1 MLLDAVTLNAVNT
14 LLALVLGALAL
25 WHWRVEGHRAAVLY
39 WALGAGAFALGD
51 FSFLIR
57 TWLAYDAT
65 SVVAAACVSMGLL
78 LVLRGVSDFAGAG
91 IRTPRLVVMLAV
103 HVVVTACLL
112 GVGAPAALRMAV
124 NSAVWGALSL
134 VACRIL
140 WNAGPESVQRF
151 ALPAGVLG
159 VHALFQGARIL
170 VLAAAGTGVVPVGMS
185 WIQSVSL
192 AEASL
197 FTVALFPALLA
208 ADLRLR
214 NRALTAAIEEVKT
227 LSGLLAICSGCKKIR
242 EETGHWTRIESY
254 LSEHTSAR
262 FSHGI
267 CPDCAREL
275 YPELHRTATHQ
286 THRAVA
292 VKGPDLHGPS
302 R

>member
-1 MLLDAVTLNAVNT
+1 MLDAVTLNAVNT
-14 LLALVLGALAL
+14 LLAFLLGALAVG
-25 WHWRVEGHRAAVLY
+25 HWRAEGRRAAVLF
-39 WALGAGAFALGD
+39 WALGAGALALGD

-57 TWLAYDAT
+57 TWLAYDAA
-65 SVVAAACVSMGLL
+65 SVAAAVCVSAGLL

-91 IRTPRLVVMLAV
+91 IRARRLAVMLAA
-103 HVVVTACLL
+103 HAVVTACLL
-112 GVGAPAALRMAV
+112 GVGAPVALRMAV

-140 WNAGPESVQRF
+140 WNAGPGSGQRF

-170 VLAAAGTGVVPVGMS
+170 VLAAAGTGVAPVGMP

-242 EETGHWTRIESY
+242 EESGHWARIESY

-275 YPELHRTATHQ
+275 YPELHRTATRPP
-286 THRAVA
+286 HRAVA
-292 VKGPDLHGPS
+292 VKAPDLRGPS

>member
-14 LLALVLGALAL
+14 LLALMLGALAVGY
-25 WHWRVEGHRAAVLY
+25 WRAEGRRAAAVLV
-39 WALGAGAFALGD
+39 WAMGAGALALGD

-57 TWLAYDAT
+57 TWVAYGAT
-65 SVVAAACVSMGLL
+65 TVAAAGFVSAGLL
-78 LVLRGVSDFAGAG
+78 WVLRGVSDFAGAG
-91 IRTPRLVVMLAV
+91 LRPARLVVIFAA

-112 GVGAPAALRMAV
+112 GVGAPVALRMAV
-124 NSAVWGALSL
+124 NSAVWGAISFT
-134 VACRIL
+134 ACRIL
-140 WNAGPESVQRF
+140 WNGGPESVQRF

-159 VHALFQGARIL
+159 GHALFEGARIL
-170 VLAAAGTGVVPVGMS
+170 VLASAGTGVVHVGVP

-192 AEASL
+192 AETTL
-197 FTVALFPALLA
+197 FTAALFPALLF

-227 LSGLLAICSGCKKIR
+227 LTGLLAICSGCKKIR

-275 YPELHRTATHQ
+275 YPELHRATARA
-286 THRAVA
+286 THRAVRVDA
-292 VKGPDLHGPS
+292 PGAKAE
-302 R
+302 